1 MPKKKVTG
9 SQIGLSGE
17 DQIRIGLKTILK
29 QGGEA
34 SMSDIYSAVERELG
48 GNELSNQGKA
58 SLRYFI
64 NTTAVRAGFV
74 YPYDKN
80 SPSWKITPEGR
91 EYIEA
96 YPPSEED
103 VVNVDTG
110 KTEKAVSNTVRGAE
124 FEKSILMLLQKMY
137 PHYTWYHQGKHKK
150 NERGIDFIGNPIG
163 ETMFERP
170 TIGVQVK
177 LHKPNSAPTETE
189 WLKFLA
195 GCFVRKL
202 DQAIFVTTGR
212 LTGNQRREAG
222 EGGITVIEGIE
233 NLLDLSETFSIDIN
247 IYNDLFSQYE

>member
-96 YPPSEED
+96 YSPSEED

-124 FEKSILMLLQKMY
+124 FEKSI
-137 PHYTWYHQGKHKK
+137 
-150 NERGIDFIGNPIG
+150 
-163 ETMFERP
+163 
-170 TIGVQVK
+170 
-177 LHKPNSAPTETE
+177 
-189 WLKFLA
+189 
-195 GCFVRKL
+195 
-202 DQAIFVTTGR
+202 
-212 LTGNQRREAG
+212 
-222 EGGITVIEGIE
+222 
-233 NLLDLSETFSIDIN
+233 
-247 IYNDLFSQYE
+247 